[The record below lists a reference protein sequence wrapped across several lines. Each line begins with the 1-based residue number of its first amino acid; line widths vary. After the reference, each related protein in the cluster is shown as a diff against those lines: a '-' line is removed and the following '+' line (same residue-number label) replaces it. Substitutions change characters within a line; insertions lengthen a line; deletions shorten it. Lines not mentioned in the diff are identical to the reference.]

1 MNDLLEAIDLPKTCP
16 VIVAGGRDFAD
27 YALLERTLDRI
38 LKPLEAV
45 EIVSGRAQG
54 ADQLGEIYARKHGI
68 RIHQF
73 PADWRR
79 LGNVAGFVRNKQMAE
94 FAAPYGRL
102 IAFPGGR
109 GTAHMVKT
117 AHAFGLPV
125 HIVSPLPTS
134 RDFMRLA
141 NKVHTKRGFPPPFPK
156 EL

>member
-1 MNDLLEAIDLPKTCP
+1 MRDLLEAVDLPKTCR
-16 VIVAGGRDFAD
+16 VIVAGGRDFAN

-38 LKPLEAV
+38 LQPLEGV
-45 EIVSGRAQG
+45 EIVSGRARG

-73 PADWRR
+73 PADWER
-79 LGNVAGFVRNKQMAE
+79 LDKLAGFVRNKQMAE

-117 AHAFGLPV
+117 AHAFGLQV
-125 HIVSPLPTS
+125 HIITLMPSA
-134 RDFMRLA
+134 RDFMLFA

-156 EL
+156 EV